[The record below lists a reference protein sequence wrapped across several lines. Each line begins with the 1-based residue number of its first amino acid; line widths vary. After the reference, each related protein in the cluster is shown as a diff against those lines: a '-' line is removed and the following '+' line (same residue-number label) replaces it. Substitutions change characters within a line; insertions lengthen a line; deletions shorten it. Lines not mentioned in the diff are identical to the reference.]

1 MAHLRSGMRCLRSG
15 SICLRRSSCFSDSL
29 CSIFRGYLHAAIGIS
44 SCLWPPGVLI
54 DHDGS
59 FDSLCPTPY
68 YQLCT
73 PETTSIATHLVR
85 YSAVCTSTWPAHSS
99 GSHLVFHLYKRGIAF
114 TWLSSCVST
123 LQARYIIYTV
133 PVCRVFGDHWSD
145 LSSRYLMMLC
155 GGMTRSTTISVN
167 DPNGPIAGSTYC
179 ARPSTSL
186 VSSDKKYVNL

>member
-1 MAHLRSGMRCLRSG
+1 MSFCASTCSG
-15 SICLRRSSCFSDSL
+15 CFSDSL

-54 DHDGS
+54 DHDDS

-85 YSAVCTSTWPAHSS
+85 YSAVCTSTCPAHSS
-99 GSHLVFHLYKRGIAF
+99 GSHLVFQLYKRGISFILSPYAESSAIIDLIGQVGISWCYVVAWPDLPQSAF
-114 TWLSSCVST
+114 
-123 LQARYIIYTV
+123 
-133 PVCRVFGDHWSD
+133 
-145 LSSRYLMMLC
+145 
-155 GGMTRSTTISVN
+155 N

-179 ARPSTSL
+179 ARPSTFDVMYL
-186 VSSDKKYVNL
+186 KFTCVSCIK